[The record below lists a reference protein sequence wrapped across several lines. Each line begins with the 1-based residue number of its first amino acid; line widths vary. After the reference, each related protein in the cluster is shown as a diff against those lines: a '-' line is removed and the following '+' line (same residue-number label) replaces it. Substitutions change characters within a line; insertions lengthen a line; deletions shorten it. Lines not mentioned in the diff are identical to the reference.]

1 MGKKHQALKAED
13 GEELQLLTPFGGDL
27 KKLASIIGEIDDH
40 LGCEFLCVDYC
51 VAEMILTFENPNDP
65 RRRNR

>member
-27 KKLASIIGEIDDH
+27 KKS
-40 LGCEFLCVDYC
+40 VNY
-51 VAEMILTFENPNDP
+51 
-65 RRRNR
+65 R